1 MSMFRKNDTDASTL
15 YFQSVLDTERH
26 KPYGKL
32 RQHPSKL
39 GQHFIKGASDPA
51 SIGRMC
57 SSRSRERMSAAS
69 QTPKLLE
76 SYYNRLIA
84 EIGGLDLSLHFLKAS
99 AH

>member
-39 GQHFIKGASDPA
+39 GQ
-51 SIGRMC
+51 
-57 SSRSRERMSAAS
+57 
-69 QTPKLLE
+69 TPKLLE

>member
-39 GQHFIKGASDPA
+39 GQHFIK
-51 SIGRMC
+51 
-57 SSRSRERMSAAS
+57 
-69 QTPKLLE
+69 
-76 SYYNRLIA
+76 
-84 EIGGLDLSLHFLKAS
+84 LKEQAIQRQLGECVPVVPVKE
-99 AH
+99 